1 MSSNGNKIEL
11 TFLFSVKS
19 FEWFRMQ
26 NTDRYTH
33 AIMTIEQDREIKQSP
48 GQNEESCGCKAC
60 KWYSQI

>member
-1 MSSNGNKIEL
+1 
-11 TFLFSVKS
+11 
-19 FEWFRMQ
+19 MQ